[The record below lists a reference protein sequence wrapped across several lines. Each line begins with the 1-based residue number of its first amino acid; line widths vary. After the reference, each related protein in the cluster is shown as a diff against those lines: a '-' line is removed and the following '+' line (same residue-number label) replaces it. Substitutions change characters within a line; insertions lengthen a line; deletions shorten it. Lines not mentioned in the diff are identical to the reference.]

1 MIYSNETKPGHITE
15 QWIMSAVIEQGRI
28 LSKFEFKL
36 TSYDPKTFRAFFE
49 PTKPVQQL
57 RLYAT
62 SKRHRPQITSI
73 TLLEYKN
80 GHVTTEEQISHS
92 PLAFSVNKSGKLRL
106 CHNKALW
113 HMYIQVSRDSYRSK
127 NPQRYV
133 SPLGFEVEIDINVS
147 DGKFR
152 LTTSKDI
159 NDRAT
164 LTPPPL
170 TRSAPSFPFKDHQ
183 FTEWCVRK
191 PPKWHRILNHT
202 GDTVR

>member
-1 MIYSNETKPGHITE
+1 M
-15 QWIMSAVIEQGRI
+15 
-28 LSKFEFKL
+28 
-36 TSYDPKTFRAFFE
+36 
-49 PTKPVQQL
+49 

-92 PLAFSVNKSGKLRL
+92 PLA
-106 CHNKALW
+106 
-113 HMYIQVSRDSYRSK
+113 K

-147 DGKFR
+147 DGKVR

-159 NDRAT
+159 NDRT
-164 LTPPPL
+164 TFTPPPL
-170 TRSAPSFPFKDHQ
+170 KRSAPSFPFKDHQ

-191 PPKWHRILNHT
+191 PP
-202 GDTVR
+202 